1 MTAAK
6 VAAYRPY
13 EVPQCWSA
21 GRYVDRRMTK
31 SARHGARSVI
41 VPGSTEAVSG
51 APVSVSSV
59 CDPGRCENR
68 PRGGQ
73 GGGCSL
79 VEPRNCQCMRHVE
92 GLRSVDALYYTVVEQ
107 W

>member
-73 GGGCSL
+73 GGG
-79 VEPRNCQCMRHVE
+79 
-92 GLRSVDALYYTVVEQ
+92 DALSSSLAIVNACVTWKV
-107 W
+107 